1 MKYKHIVKARFLS
14 RPNRFIARV
23 LLDGKEET
31 VHVKNTGRC
40 KELLTKHAVVY
51 LEKSENPA
59 RRTAY
64 DLVAV
69 EKKRE
74 ADTLLINMDST
85 LPNAVAA
92 EWLPTSGLFSPMAS
106 IKREVTFGKSRFD
119 LYIEDGE
126 RHAFI
131 EVKGVTLEKDGVAY
145 FPDAPTERGVKHLYE
160 LAEAVKQGYEGYLLF
175 VVQMKGICEVRPN
188 DKTHPA
194 FGDALR
200 AAEQTGVGLLAVDC
214 LVFPDEAKADVRL
227 PVVTENKEPI

>member
-14 RPNRFIARV
+14 RPNRFIAKV

-59 RRTAY
+59 RKTAY

-92 EWLPTSGLFSPMAS
+92 EWLPASGLFSPMAS

-126 RHAFI
+126 RRAFM
-131 EVKGVTLEKDGVAY
+131 EVKGVTLEKEGIAF
-145 FPDAPTERGVKHLYE
+145 FPDAPTERGVKHLHE
-160 LAEAVKQGYEGYLLF
+160 LAKAAQEGYEAYLLF
-175 VVQMKGICEVRPN
+175 VVQMKDVYELRPN
-188 DKTHPA
+188 DETHLA
-194 FGDALR
+194 FGNALR
-200 AAEQTGVGLLAVDC
+200 EAASAGVRILAVDC
-214 LVFPDEAKADVRL
+214 TVDPDTVTADASL
-227 PVVTENKEPI
+227 PVVLF